1 MSSSV
6 SLPPAQTHVS
16 TTWLQLIARIGARL
30 SQDGHALR
38 FIEGAFAELQSPLS
52 LNAYL
57 YYQAEKDQ
65 QTLSLLAYQGID
77 EEIAEQHDRLTVSAV
92 THDAPCVWPA
102 DSRRFLRPAVCL
114 PDLSSS
120 LPFTTGV
127 HLPLCAAGQGLG
139 TLVLAGQRSPFST
152 DELQLLQTIADL
164 IASALDRSRL
174 RYQLRTEHA
183 RFQGL
188 LDHFPAAV
196 LVAEAPSGRIVMGNP
211 EAQRILGRPVSGEG
225 ADSEAE
231 AQPAELPLLRALSG
245 DAAHA
250 IDYLYQRSDGKQ
262 TWLRASGS
270 PIRDPHGRVI
280 GSLITCYDI
289 DQEKRAEA
297 ALRHSEENFRQLAD
311 ATPNIVWAADAQGR
325 IDYFNRRWFQYTG
338 YSEEKSYQIDG
349 WHSVLHPDDLQPTV
363 EKWSAAVSSGE
374 PLEIENRLFDRSR
387 EIYRWHLVRAVPLRD
402 AAGRIIRWLG
412 TATDIDERIR
422 VQQAL
427 IKADRSKD
435 EFMAILAH
443 ELRNPLAAIS
453 YAVSLLELDSD
464 GDETRQPLELIRGQ
478 VSHVSR
484 LIEDLLD
491 LSRVKQRKMTIQK
504 RVVDLNEIVRRAVEA
519 TRPVFQERQQTLQL
533 APAEQPLLLQADPTR
548 LEQVVV
554 NLLNNAAKY
563 TESGGRIWLSTQS
576 DAEQACLTLRDNG
589 IGMSKETLARAFDL
603 FTQDSGAKDRSKGGL
618 GIGLALVDALV
629 KLHHG
634 SVTAHSD
641 GPGRGSQFVVR
652 LPLHDLASQGLTA
665 AS

>member
-6 SLPPAQTHVS
+6 SLPPAQTHIPPA
-16 TTWLQLIARIGARL
+16 WLQIIATISARL

-38 FIEGAFAELQSPLS
+38 FIESLFAELQTPFS
-52 LNAYL
+52 LDAYL
-57 YYQAEKDQ
+57 YFQVEKDQ
-65 QTLSLLAYQGID
+65 QTLSLLAYRGID
-77 EEIAEQHDRLTVSAV
+77 EGLAEQSDRLVTGDVTCDAV
-92 THDAPCVWPA
+92 GVWP
-102 DSRRFLRPAVCL
+102 SGPPGSPQFPRL
-114 PDLSSS
+114 PDLADR
-120 LPFTTGV
+120 LPFAAGV

-139 TLVLAGQRSPFST
+139 TLILAGNRPPFSA
-152 DELQLLQTIADL
+152 DELRFLKTVANLA
-164 IASALDRSRL
+164 ASSLDRGRL

-211 EAQRILGRPVSGEG
+211 EAQRMLGRSIQADGAPSGEPP
-225 ADSEAE
+225 S
-231 AQPAELPLLRALSG
+231 AELPLLRALSG
-245 DAAHA
+245 EAPDA
-250 IDYLYQRSDGKQ
+250 IDYLYERRDGTQ

-297 ALRHSEENFRQLAD
+297 ALRHSEENFRQMAD

-325 IDYFNRRWFQYTG
+325 IDYFNRRWFEYTG
-338 YSEEKSYQIDG
+338 FSETKSYQLDG
-349 WHSVLHPDDLQPTV
+349 WHKVLHPDDLPPTI
-363 EKWSAAVSSGE
+363 EKWATAVRTGE
-374 PLEIENRLFDRSR
+374 PLEVESRLFDRAR
-387 EIYRWHLVRAVPLRD
+387 EIYRWHLLRAVPLRNST
-402 AAGRIIRWLG
+402 GRIIRWLG
-412 TATDIDERIR
+412 TATDLDERIR

-453 YAVSLLELDSD
+453 YAVSLLELDAA
-464 GDETRQPLELIRGQ
+464 GDEVRQPLELIRGQ
-478 VSHVSR
+478 VQHVSR

-491 LSRVKQRKMTIQK
+491 LSRVKQGKMTIQK
-504 RVVDLNEIVRRAVEA
+504 RVVDLNEVVRRAVEA

-533 APAEQPLLLQADPTR
+533 APAEQPLLLQADPAR

-576 DAEQACLTLRDNG
+576 EAQQACLTLRDNG
-589 IGMSKETLARAFDL
+589 IGMSQEALARVFDL
-603 FTQDSGAKDRSKGGL
+603 FTQDSRAKDRSQGGL

-641 GPGRGSQFVVR
+641 GPGLGSQFVVR
-652 LPLHDLASQGLTA
+652 LPLNDLPASALTA